1 MTKFTEGPWELG
13 GGENGGLATYVYC
26 DDATGAAVAN
36 IEFPHIR
43 RSAEEVRANGL
54 LIAAA
59 PEMYAALTKCLN
71 FIANTESE
79 LGIELTSGMEA
90 RAALAKARGEV

>member
-59 PEMYAALTKCLN
+59 PRLYAA
-71 FIANTESE
+71 TEK
-79 LGIELTSGMEA
+79 LIEALEA
-90 RAALAKARGEV
+90 LVGDCPEVEYGRLALAKARGEVC